1 MSHLTD
7 EEFEDLLQGQES
19 GRDHLDRCRRCQD
32 RLAEKRALAMRLRD
46 AFAAVTPEADLSQRI
61 RSRIGLGT
69 DRGQSAKP
77 GPDVVKLPRHQRR
90 VWTKGLSA
98 VAAVLLVAIVL
109 ALSWPPSAA
118 QATQSTLA
126 DIHALNLLVGEH
138 EFWEDTDPE
147 KLTALYGEVLGVN
160 PYLPPVTETFKL
172 CSCCVKRSIT
182 EHVVGSYVVGTAEGV
197 MTVAIVRPSP
207 ESLGKGR
214 AGPGGRIYYEAQQGE
229 CRMVAVRIGDHTYSA
244 VGQVDHSHLRALL
257 AQLGD
262 SGGIGL
268 AENRPTMSSK
278 IPLH

>member
-46 AFAAVTPEADLSQRI
+46 AFAAVTSEADLSQRI

-69 DRGQSAKP
+69 DTGQSAKP
-77 GPDVVKLPRHQRR
+77 GPKVVKLPRHQRR
-90 VWTKGLSA
+90 VWTTGLSA

-126 DIHALNLLVGEH
+126 GIHALNLSVGEH

-147 KLTALYGEVLGVN
+147 RLTALYGEILGVK
-160 PYLPPVTETFKL
+160 PYLPPVTETLKL

-182 EHVVGSYVVGTAEGV
+182 EYVVGSYVAGTGVGV
-197 MTVAIVRPSP
+197 MTVAIVRASA

-262 SGGIGL
+262 SDGIDPT
-268 AENRPTMSSK
+268 ENRPTMPSK

>member
-61 RSRIGLGT
+61 RSGIGLGT

-77 GPDVVKLPRHQRR
+77 GPHVVKISGHRRR
-90 VWTKGLSA
+90 VWTTGLSA
-98 VAAVLLVAIVL
+98 VAAILLVAFVVAL
-109 ALSWPPSAA
+109 ALTPSAA

-126 DIHALNLLVGEH
+126 GIHAINLLVGEH
-138 EFWEDTDPE
+138 EFWADTDPE
-147 KLTALYGEVLGVN
+147 KLTTLYGEVLGVE
-160 PYLPPVTETFKL
+160 PYLPPVTETLKL

-214 AGPGGRIYYEAQQGE
+214 AGPGGRIYYEAMRLSPAIKKIRRNKKMKRLYAGDTSAYESPGQGCSLAGWPRE
-229 CRMVAVRIGDHTYSA
+229 REDSSSHRMFFAA
-244 VGQVDHSHLRALL
+244 
-257 AQLGD
+257 
-262 SGGIGL
+262 
-268 AENRPTMSSK
+268 
-278 IPLH
+278 

>member
-46 AFAAVTPEADLSQRI
+46 AFASVTPEADLSQRI
-61 RSRIGLGT
+61 RSGIGLGT

-77 GPDVVKLPRHQRR
+77 GPDVAKLPRHQRR

-229 CRMVAVRIGDHTYSA
+229 CRMVAVRIGDYTYSA